1 MTTNTNIVLADI
13 EQALEAANSL
23 LPTIFGV
30 VGTFV
35 PQVAA
40 FSKFLPL
47 IQVLITGVNTVAQA
61 TGSDASTA
69 TATVAQHLTP
79 GEPNA
84 PALS

>member
-13 EQALEAANSL
+13 EQALQAANSL

-35 PQVAA
+35 PQVTA

-47 IQVLITGVNTVAQA
+47 IQILISGVDTVAKVTGQDA
-61 TGSDASTA
+61 TTA
-69 TATVAQHLTP
+69 AATVAQHLTP
-79 GEPNA
+79 GEPNS
-84 PALS
+84 PTLS